1 MQLLGPW
8 PGWIFVV
15 SSLAPEHV
23 IKPDNFGSR
32 SGYPPIRKHWSD
44 SSIEPTFMH
53 WDSSIYFILS
63 LNLGLLMTLTRCCG
77 GLMMCLILLDE
88 STTHV
93 SKAARSSCLYVFFA
107 EKLDSLLDH
116 LDNRHKMHG
125 SQNIAIDCWSRNQN
139 GTRYC
144 SHAMLHVY
152 KYAFRLARMAISHSS
167 FSRLGFPFLALGLL
181 AMEDKR
187 GTKRPRS
194 L

>member
-1 MQLLGPW
+1 
-8 PGWIFVV
+8 
-15 SSLAPEHV
+15 
-23 IKPDNFGSR
+23 
-32 SGYPPIRKHWSD
+32 
-44 SSIEPTFMH
+44 MH

-77 GLMMCLILLDE
+77 GLMMCSILLDE

-194 L
+194 PSTEGSLLPNDAKTPLLVSSRSPPPPGSPSEISSRHPRSLVCE